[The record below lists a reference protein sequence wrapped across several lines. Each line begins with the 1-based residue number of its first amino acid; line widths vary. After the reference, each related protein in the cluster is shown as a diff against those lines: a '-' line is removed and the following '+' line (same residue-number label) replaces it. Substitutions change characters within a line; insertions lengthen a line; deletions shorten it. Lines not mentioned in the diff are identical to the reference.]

1 MQNRFTEDNEA
12 SWTSGDLVGLREFC
26 VWCGRSRS
34 GNRRQLRRFGH
45 CVSLRRIA
53 GIAQPEELSLLAEG
67 YEAIWI
73 SSNYAG
79 LREFRICR
87 HIGCSGDRC
96 EFRSISDCVGFGRI
110 IGVAQPPQEV
120 SL

>member
-12 SWTSGDLVGLREFC
+12 SWTSGDLVRLREFC
-26 VWCGRSRS
+26 VWCGSSRS

-53 GIAQPEELSLLAEG
+53 GIAQPEELSLFSEG
-67 YEAIWI
+67 YEAIWV
-73 SSNYAG
+73 SSNHAG

-87 HIGCSGDRC
+87 LSNSSRNRC
-96 EFRSISDCVGFGRI
+96 QFRGFGDCVSFRRI
-110 IGVAQPPQEV
+110 IGLA
-120 SL
+120 